1 MIQCDFFFI
10 KMYSLNYYRLRLIGL
25 CESCAVVRTSKLNH
39 AKNIDSNGNDA
50 ADNFSKLLIS
60 DISM

>member
-1 MIQCDFFFI
+1 
-10 KMYSLNYYRLRLIGL
+10 MYSLNYYRLRLIGL

-39 AKNIDSNGNDA
+39 AKNIDSNGNAA